1 MPFSTDVKRALVEK
15 EHENLSVRRQCELLG
30 VSRSGIYYVEKP
42 MVSDD
47 LEVMNRIDVIYT
59 RTPFYGSR
67 KIAKE
72 LSLELESPVNRKKVQ
87 RLMREMSIHGI
98 APGPNTSK
106 PHPEHKIYPY
116 LLRNYAIERSNQVWS
131 TDITYIPMSRG
142 YMYLVAIIDWFSRYV
157 LSWEL
162 SNTQDIEF
170 CLKALNAAVSQ
181 ATPKIFNSDQGSQ
194 FTSEKFTGV
203 LKDKGIKISMDGRGR
218 ALDNI
223 FVERLWRTV
232 KYENVYLNDYQ
243 SVSDLRRGLKDY
255 FDFYNQKRLHQSL
268 SYLTPA
274 QVHFQ
279 A

>member
-1 MPFSTDVKRALVEK
+1 LPFSTNVKRALVEK
-15 EHENLSVRRQCELLG
+15 EHEKLSVRRQCELLS
-30 VSRSGIYYVEKP
+30 VPRSGVYYVDKP
-42 MVSDD
+42 VVSDD

-67 KIAKE
+67 KIARE
-72 LSLELESPVNRKKVQ
+72 LSLELEMAVNRKKVQ
-87 RLMREMSIHGI
+87 RLMREMGIHGI

-116 LLRNYAIERSNQVWS
+116 LLRNYVIERSNQVWS
-131 TDITYIPMSRG
+131 TDITYIPMNRG

-170 CLKALNAAVSQ
+170 CLKALNSAISQ
-181 ATPKIFNSDQGSQ
+181 ATPEIFNSDQGSQ
-194 FTSEKFTGV
+194 FTSEKFTCM

>member
-1 MPFSTDVKRALVEK
+1 MDKN
-15 EHENLSVRRQCELLG
+15 HERLSIRRQCELLDIH
-30 VSRSGIYYVEKP
+30 RSGLYYVDKP
-42 MVSDD
+42 RVSDD
-47 LEVMNRIDVIYT
+47 LELMNRIDSVYT
-59 RTPFYGSR
+59 RSPFYGSR
-67 KIAKE
+67 KIARE
-72 LSLELESPVNRKKVQ
+72 LAIELDYAINRKKIQ
-87 RLMREMSIHGI
+87 RLMREMGIHGI

-106 PHPEHKIYPY
+106 PHPQHKIYPY
-116 LLRNYAIERSNQVWS
+116 LLRNYAIQKSNQVWS
-131 TDITYIPMSRG
+131 TDITYIPMNRG
-142 YMYLVAIIDWFSRYV
+142 YMYLVAVIDWFSRYV

-170 CLKALNAAVSQ
+170 CLEALNNAISQ
-181 ATPKIFNSDQGSQ
+181 GTPEIFNSDQGSQ
-194 FTSEKFTGV
+194 FTSERFTGV
-203 LKDKGIKISMDGRGR
+203 LKSEGIKISMDGRGR

-243 SVSDLRRGLKDY
+243 SVSDLRHGLKDY

>member
-1 MPFSTDVKRALVEK
+1 VKRALVEK
-15 EHENLSVRRQCELLG
+15 EHEKLSIRRQCELLS
-30 VSRSGIYYVEKP
+30 VPRSGIYYVEKP
-42 MVSDD
+42 RVSDD

-72 LSLELESPVNRKKVQ
+72 LSLELEIAVNRKKVQ
-87 RLMREMSIHGI
+87 RLMREMGIHGI

-106 PHPEHKIYPY
+106 PHPGHKIYPY

-131 TDITYIPMSRG
+131 TDITYIPMNRG

-170 CLKALNAAVSQ
+170 CLKALSDAVSQ
-181 ATPKIFNSDQGSQ
+181 AKPEIFNTDQGSQ

-203 LKDKGIKISMDGRGR
+203 LKNKGIKISMDGRGR

-243 SVSDLRRGLKDY
+243 NVSDLRQGLKDY

>member
-1 MPFSTDVKRALVEK
+1 MPL
-15 EHENLSVRRQCELLG
+15 CG
-30 VSRSGIYYVEKP
+30 Y
-42 MVSDD
+42 
-47 LEVMNRIDVIYT
+47 
-59 RTPFYGSR
+59 
-67 KIAKE
+67 
-72 LSLELESPVNRKKVQ
+72 
-87 RLMREMSIHGI
+87 
-98 APGPNTSK
+98 
-106 PHPEHKIYPY
+106 
-116 LLRNYAIERSNQVWS
+116 
-131 TDITYIPMSRG
+131 ITYIPMNRG

-170 CLKALNAAVSQ
+170 CLKALSDAISQ
-181 ATPKIFNSDQGSQ
+181 AKPEIFNSDQGSQ
-194 FTSEKFTGV
+194 FTSEKFTGI